1 MVAPLLAVAG
11 IALTIVVMTANDR
24 DTGGSPPPATAT
36 PVADDSGRLTAERS
50 ASPTATATS
59 EPTVERSAS
68 PTGTAASEPTV
79 ERSAS
84 PTATATSEPTVEKPR
99 LNPDSFQAGAAVL
112 LYEPYQEEDLT
123 RWYTYL
129 AERGVNALSLNF
141 PIFTDGVT
149 SNQVF
154 TTERTPSDDEL
165 RFAISQAHRMGF
177 TVFLR
182 PLLDEG
188 ILFQGSPDD
197 WRGSLRPS
205 SISTWF
211 SNYGDLILHYA
222 GLAEEEKVDM
232 LSVGVEFVSL
242 ATSQPEEWRSLIAR
256 VREVYAGQVTYSANW
271 DEVSLITFWADADV
285 IAINAFY
292 DLDVSDSPSVE
303 ELVSAWSRMT
313 DGSPPG
319 SPPLDI
325 IQSVH
330 DTWGKPVI
338 LSEFGVAAKA
348 GAEKHPWEWPEDSP
362 ATEQDL
368 TAQANYYRAGFIA
381 TDRPFIRGCYVW
393 AVTLS
398 DDPTKMSPDTG
409 FSPWGKPAEA
419 VISEFYR
426 TKSS

>member
-1 MVAPLLAVAG
+1 MTRRVLLVASLLAVAG
-11 IALTIVVMTANDR
+11 IALTIVFMRANDR

-36 PVADDSGRLTAERS
+36 PVADDSGKLTAERS
-50 ASPTATATS
+50 ASPTVTATS
-59 EPTVERSAS
+59 EPSVK
-68 PTGTAASEPTV
+68 
-79 ERSAS
+79 
-84 PTATATSEPTVEKPR
+84 KPR
-99 LNPDSFQAGAAVL
+99 LNPDSFHAGAAVL
-112 LYEPYQEEDLT
+112 LYQPDKGWEEDIS

-129 AERGVNALSLNF
+129 AERGVNALSLTF
-141 PIFTDGVT
+141 PIFTDSVT
-149 SNQVF
+149 SNRVF

-182 PLLDEG
+182 PLLDEDV
-188 ILFQGSPDD
+188 LHPND
-197 WRGSLRPS
+197 WRGALRPS
-205 SISTWF
+205 SIPTWF
-211 SNYGDLILHYA
+211 GNYTDLMLHYA
-222 GLAEEEKVDM
+222 RLAEEEKVEM
-232 LSVGVEFVSL
+232 LSLGVELVSL
-242 ATSQPEEWRSLIAR
+242 ATSQPEEWRSLIAK

-271 DEVSLITFWADADV
+271 DEVSRVTFWGDMDV
-285 IAINAFY
+285 IAIDAFF

-303 ELVSAWSRMT
+303 ELVSAWSRET
-313 DGSPPG
+313 HAG
-319 SPPLDI
+319 PPLDV

-338 LSEFGVAAKA
+338 LAEFGMAAKA
-348 GAEKHPWEWPEDSP
+348 GAEKHPWEAAGDFP

-381 TDRPFIRGCYVW
+381 TDKPFIQGCYVW

-419 VISEFYR
+419 IISEVYR
-426 TKSS
+426 TKTP

>member
-1 MVAPLLAVAG
+1 VLPLLAVAG
-11 IALTIVVMTANDR
+11 IAMTMVVMRAEDR
-24 DTGGSPPPATAT
+24 ATGDSPPPATAT
-36 PVADDSGRLTAERS
+36 PVADGSGKPPA
-50 ASPTATATS
+50 ATATATP
-59 EPTVERSAS
+59 EPA
-68 PTGTAASEPTV
+68 
-79 ERSAS
+79 
-84 PTATATSEPTVEKPR
+84 VEKRP

-112 LYEPYQEEDLT
+112 LYRSDEGWKKDIN
-123 RWYTYL
+123 RWYNYL
-129 AERGVNALSLNF
+129 AERGVNSLSLNF

-154 TTERTPSDDEL
+154 TSESTPSDEDL

-188 ILFQGSPDD
+188 ILTQGNPYD
-197 WRGSLRPS
+197 WRGTLRPS
-205 SISTWF
+205 SIPMWF
-211 SNYGDLILHYA
+211 SSYGDLVLHYA
-222 GLAEEEKVDM
+222 ILAEEEKVET

-242 ATSQPEEWRSLIAR
+242 ATSQPEEWCSLIAK

-271 DEVSLITFWADADV
+271 DELSRITFWGDVDV
-285 IAINAFY
+285 IAIDAYFY
-292 DLDVSDSPSVE
+292 LDVSDRPSVE
-303 ELVSAWSRMT
+303 ELVSAWSRET
-313 DGSPPG
+313 DVGA
-319 SPPLDI
+319 PLDI
-325 IQSVH
+325 IQSAH

-338 LSEFGVAAKA
+338 LSEFGMAAKA
-348 GAEKHPWEWPEDSP
+348 GAEKRAWDWGGDSP

-398 DDPTKMSPDTG
+398 EDPMKGDPRTD

-419 VISEFYR
+419 VISEVYQAR
-426 TKSS
+426 SP

>member
-1 MVAPLLAVAG
+1 LTRRILPVVLLLVVAG
-11 IALTIVVMTANDR
+11 IALTTVVMRADDGDTAS
-24 DTGGSPPPATAT
+24 SPPPATAT
-36 PVADDSGRLTAERS
+36 PVADDSGKPTAETS
-50 ASPTATATS
+50 TSPTATAT
-59 EPTVERSAS
+59 P
-68 PTGTAASEPTV
+68 
-79 ERSAS
+79 
-84 PTATATSEPTVEKPR
+84 EPTVEKRR
-99 LNPDSFQAGAAVL
+99 LNPDSFHAGAAVL
-112 LYEPYQEEDLT
+112 LYRPDEGWEEDIS
-123 RWYTYL
+123 RWYAYL

-154 TTERTPSDDEL
+154 ATERTPSDKEL

-197 WRGSLRPS
+197 WRGSLSPS

-292 DLDVSDSPSVE
+292 DLDVSDRPSVE

-426 TKSS
+426 TKSP

>member
-1 MVAPLLAVAG
+1 MTRRILPVVLLLAVAG
-11 IALTIVVMTANDR
+11 IALTTVVMRADDGDTAS
-24 DTGGSPPPATAT
+24 SPPPATAT
-36 PVADDSGRLTAERS
+36 SVADDSGKPTAETS
-50 ASPTATATS
+50 ASPTATAT
-59 EPTVERSAS
+59 P
-68 PTGTAASEPTV
+68 
-79 ERSAS
+79 
-84 PTATATSEPTVEKPR
+84 EPTVEKRR

-112 LYEPYQEEDLT
+112 LYRPDEGWEEDIS
-123 RWYTYL
+123 RWYAYL

-141 PIFTDGVT
+141 PVFTDSVT

-154 TTERTPSDDEL
+154 ATERTPSDKEL
-165 RFAISQAHRMGF
+165 RFAISRAHRMGF
-177 TVFLR
+177 TVLLR

-188 ILFQGSPDD
+188 ILVQGSPYD
-197 WRGSLRPS
+197 WRGTLRPS

-222 GLAEEEKVDM
+222 RLAEEEKVET

-242 ATSQPEEWRSLIAR
+242 ATSQPEEWHSLIAK

-271 DEVSLITFWADADV
+271 DELNRITFWGDVDV
-285 IAINAFY
+285 IAIDAYFY
-292 DLDVSDSPSVE
+292 LDVSDTPSVE
-303 ELVSAWSRMT
+303 ELVSAWSRET
-313 DGSPPG
+313 DVSA
-319 SPPLDI
+319 PLDI
-325 IQSVH
+325 IQSAH

-338 LSEFGVAAKA
+338 LSEFGMVAKA
-348 GAEKHPWEWPEDSP
+348 GAEKRAWQWGGDSP

-381 TDRPFIRGCYVW
+381 TDKPFIQGYYAW

-398 DDPTKMSPDTG
+398 DDPTKMIPDMG

-426 TKSS
+426 AKSS